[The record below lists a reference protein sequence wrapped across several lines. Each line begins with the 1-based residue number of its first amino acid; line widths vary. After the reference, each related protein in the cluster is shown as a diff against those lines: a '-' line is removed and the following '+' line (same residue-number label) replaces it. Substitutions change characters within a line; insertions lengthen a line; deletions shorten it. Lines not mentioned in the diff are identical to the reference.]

1 MSVIF
6 YWLCSVVLRV
16 ISDYMV
22 TLLRLYTE
30 SIHDMTEK
38 LVFNLLVIDI
48 WSYNGNEQ
56 TF

>member
-6 YWLCSVVLRV
+6 YWPCSVVFRV
-16 ISDYMV
+16 IRDYMV